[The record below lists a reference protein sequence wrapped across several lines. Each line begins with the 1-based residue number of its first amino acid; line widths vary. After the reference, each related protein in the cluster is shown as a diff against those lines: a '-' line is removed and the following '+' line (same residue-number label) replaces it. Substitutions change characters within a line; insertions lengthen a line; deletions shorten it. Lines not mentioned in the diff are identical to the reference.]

1 MLKYGRTVPRGV
13 RWMVGGRLGWLARPV
28 RGDSR
33 RRMPLP
39 GVAVQ
44 QGRKWRWAV
53 APVQAGSAARTGRPH
68 RGAGALRHM
77 RRYVRKSHRGLVRW
91 GSAPTRKPR
100 RQLHI
105 RGSPQ
110 GGALGEALKGR

>member
-1 MLKYGRTVPRGV
+1 MLKYGRAVPCGV

-28 RGDSR
+28 RWDSR

-44 QGRKWRWAV
+44 RGRSRPTAC
-53 APVQAGSAARTGRPH
+53 AGHPY
-68 RGAGALRHM
+68 RGVGAQRHM

-110 GGALGEALKGR
+110 DGATSNAASLVAIGAS